1 MAARLDP
8 KRSPLFDYA
17 SSVDPAMSA
26 FGWRFIVLA
35 YLAVLVPLLGVALP
49 RDADTHWGIVAAVL
63 VVALATLT
71 LNAGYLRRMLATDG
85 WYEPPGVVVLG
96 QALVVTVATGWLN
109 YALSGPGGF
118 YRPIIIIPTLLVAVI
133 GNRAM
138 FVATASTA
146 FVTLTLSTWAQG
158 TEARHLPA
166 FVVTYCATWAVVVL
180 MVRLLSAR
188 ALQATTLTQG
198 IADAAAIAARA
209 DRLDDGLE
217 RLLPVVGAWAV
228 ADRVTAFALAD
239 GQSALLESWPAH
251 AEPCPPPGAALV
263 ARACADEGAVVEGPH
278 AVIVAD
284 WSRGTGDGVDGAP
297 AAVAVA
303 VVVEGA
309 DRARFDAITY
319 HYQLTRMAAQL
330 ETLVSRSRHIEHLE
344 SLGRTD
350 SLTGLPNRRALEER
364 LDVER
369 TTTRRR
375 QEPLTLAMIDL
386 DDFKA
391 YNDTHGHPAGDDL
404 LQRFA
409 EALRGSVRS
418 TDFVARYG
426 GEEFC
431 VLLPNTSAS
440 GAAALIDQLRHLL
453 RSGALPA
460 RPAFSA
466 GIATWGEGDTSH
478 ELLKRADR
486 ALYAAKHAGK
496 DRTVVG

>member
-1 MAARLDP
+1 MAERPDP

-35 YLAVLVPLLGVALP
+35 YLAVLVPLLGIALP
-49 RDADTHWGIVAAVL
+49 RDTDTHWGIVATVL
-63 VVALATLT
+63 LVALATMA
-71 LNAGYLRRMLATDG
+71 LNAVYLRRMLATDG
-85 WYEPPGVVVLG
+85 WAEPPGVVVLG

-109 YALSGPGGF
+109 VALSGPGGF
-118 YRPIIIIPTLLVAVI
+118 YRPIIFIPAVLVAVI

-138 FVATASTA
+138 FAATAATA
-146 FVTLTLSTWAQG
+146 GVTVVVSAWAQG
-158 TEARHLPA
+158 TDAEHLPA
-166 FVVTYCATWAVVVL
+166 FVVSYGATWGLLLV
-180 MVRLLSAR
+180 MIRLLSAR

-198 IADAAAIAARA
+198 IADAAAIAAQA

-217 RLLPVVGAWAV
+217 RLLPVIGAWAV
-228 ADRVTAFALAD
+228 ADRVTAYAVAD
-239 GQSALLESWPAH
+239 GDAAVLESWPV
-251 AEPCPPPGAALV
+251 EIGPCPPPPADLL
-263 ARACADEGAVVEGPH
+263 ARACADQGAAVDGSH

-284 WSRGTGDGVDGAP
+284 WSGDAGAGP
-297 AAVAVA
+297 ARVAVA

-309 DRARFDAITY
+309 HRARFDALTY
-319 HYQLTRMAAQL
+319 HYQLSRMAAQL

-344 SLGRTD
+344 TLGRTD

-364 LDVER
+364 LDLER
-369 TTTRRR
+369 SVTRRR

-418 TDFVARYG
+418 SDFVARYG

-431 VLLPNTSAS
+431 VLLPNTAAP
-440 GAAALIDQLRHLL
+440 GAEALIDQLRNLL

-460 RPAFSA
+460 RPSFSA
-466 GIATWGEGDTSH
+466 GVATWGEGDTSH

>member
-1 MAARLDP
+1 MADAPDRQ
-8 KRSPLFDYA
+8 RSPLFDYA

-26 FGWRFIVLA
+26 FGWRFIVLS
-35 YLAVLVPLLGVALP
+35 YLAVLVPLLGIALP
-49 RDADTHWGIVAAVL
+49 RDAETHWGIVAAVL

-109 YALSGPGGF
+109 YALSGAGGF
-118 YRPIIIIPTLLVAVI
+118 YRPIIVVPTLLVAVI

-146 FVTLTLSTWAQG
+146 FVTLTLSSWAQG
-158 TEARHLPA
+158 TEPRHLPA
-166 FVVTYCATWAVVVL
+166 FVVSYCTTWGVVVL

-198 IADAAAIAARA
+198 IADAAAIAAQA

-228 ADRVTAFALAD
+228 AERVTAFALAD
-239 GQSALLESWPAH
+239 GQSALLESWPPGT
-251 AEPCPPPGAALV
+251 EPCPPPAAALV
-263 ARACADEGAVVEGPH
+263 ARACADEGAVVDGPH

-284 WSRGTGDGVDGAP
+284 WSEGADDGAGAAP
-297 AAVAVA
+297 SAVAVA

-309 DRARFDAITY
+309 ARARFDALTY
-319 HYQLTRMAAQL
+319 HYQLIRMAAQL

-364 LDVER
+364 LDLER
-369 TTTRRR
+369 TVTRRR
-375 QEPLTLAMIDL
+375 HEPLTLAMIDL
-386 DDFKA
+386 DDFKS

-431 VLLPNTSAS
+431 VLLSNTSSA
-440 GAAALIDQLRHLL
+440 GAEALIDQLRHLL
-453 RSGALPA
+453 RSGALTA

-466 GIATWGEGDTSH
+466 GIATWTEGESNHD
-478 ELLKRADR
+478 LLKRADR
-486 ALYAAKHAGK
+486 ALYAAKAAGK
-496 DRTVVG
+496 DRSVVA

>member
-1 MAARLDP
+1 MAAAPDRQ
-8 KRSPLFDYA
+8 RSPLFDYA
-17 SSVDPAMSA
+17 NSVDPAMSA
-26 FGWRFIVLA
+26 FGWRFIVLS
-35 YLAVLVPLLGVALP
+35 YLAVLVPLLGIALP
-49 RDADTHWGIVAAVL
+49 RDAETHWGIVASVL
-63 VVALATLT
+63 LVALATLT
-71 LNAGYLRRMLATDG
+71 LNATYLRQMLATAG
-85 WYEPPGVVVLG
+85 WAEPPGVVVLG

-109 YALSGPGGF
+109 YALSGAGGF
-118 YRPIIIIPTLLVAVI
+118 YRPMIFVPAVLVAVI

-138 FVATASTA
+138 AATTTATA
-146 FVTLTLSTWAQG
+146 FLTLVLSTWAQG
-158 TEARHLPA
+158 TETRHLPA
-166 FVVTYCATWAVVVL
+166 FVVSYGATWGLLIL
-180 MVRLLSAR
+180 MIRLLSAR

-228 ADRVTAFALAD
+228 AERVTAFALAD
-239 GQSALLESWPAH
+239 GDSAVLESWPAGIG
-251 AEPCPPPGAALV
+251 PCPAPPSALI
-263 ARACADEGAVVEGPH
+263 AQACADDGAAVDGSQ

-284 WSRGTGDGVDGAP
+284 RRTDGASGP
-297 AAVAVA
+297 ATVAVA
-303 VVVEGA
+303 VVVQGA
-309 DRARFDAITY
+309 ARARFDAITY

-350 SLTGLPNRRALEER
+350 SLTGLPNRRSLEER
-364 LDVER
+364 LDLER
-369 TTTRRR
+369 TVTRRR
-375 QEPLTLAMIDL
+375 GEPLTLAMIDL

-409 EALRGSVRS
+409 AALRDSVRAS
-418 TDFVARYG
+418 DLVARYG

-431 VLLPNTSAS
+431 VLLPNTTAS
-440 GAAALIDQLRHLL
+440 GAEVLIDQLRIRL
-453 RSGALPA
+453 RSGALTS

-466 GIATWGEGDTSH
+466 GVATWMEGDTSH

-486 ALYAAKHAGK
+486 ALYAAKAAGK
-496 DRTVVG
+496 DCTVVA